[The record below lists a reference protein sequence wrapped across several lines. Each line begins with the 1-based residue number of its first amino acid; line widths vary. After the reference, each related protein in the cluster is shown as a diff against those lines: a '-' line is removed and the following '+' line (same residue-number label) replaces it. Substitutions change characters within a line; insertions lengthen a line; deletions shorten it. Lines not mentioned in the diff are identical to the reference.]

1 MTPPLYESMVNQTM
15 NVQDRIQSKLR
26 AGLDPRHLEVV
37 NESHRHNV
45 PPGSE
50 SHFKVVLVSQEF
62 EGKSLLER
70 HRLVHALL
78 ADEMRSEIHALAL
91 HTYTEE
97 DWQSHLQSAPASPPC
112 HAVARKAP
120 SRGCFVLRV
129 GLKRG

>member
-1 MTPPLYESMVNQTM
+1 M

-26 AGLDPRHLEVV
+26 TGLDPRHLEVV

-50 SHFKVVLVSQEF
+50 SHFKVVLVSQKF
-62 EGKSLLER
+62 DGKSLLER

-112 HAVARKAP
+112 
-120 SRGCFVLRV
+120 RG
-129 GLKRG
+129 GEKSA